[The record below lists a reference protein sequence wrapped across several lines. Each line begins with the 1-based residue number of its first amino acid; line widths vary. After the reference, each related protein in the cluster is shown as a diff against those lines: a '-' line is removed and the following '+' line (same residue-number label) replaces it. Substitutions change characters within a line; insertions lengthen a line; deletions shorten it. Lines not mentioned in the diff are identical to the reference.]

1 MEKKEQIHK
10 NHRDRMKEL
19 FIKNGFGGFS
29 EIQKLEF
36 MLYFAVPQKDT
47 NPLAHRLLDEFG
59 SLNAVLSADYNRLIK
74 IDGVGKHVATM
85 LKTYRAV
92 CLEQDVL
99 NDRIKL
105 ADSDIARRYCYQL
118 LHKSTVE
125 EFFVICLDN
134 ANRVINT
141 TKIASG
147 SVSKVRID
155 IRKITDEFFKHN
167 AAKIIVAHNHPSGNL
182 EFSVEDIHFT
192 HSLLCSCIL
201 NDVEFTDHILVTNDN
216 AISMYESRHIEA
228 LHNQVL
234 ATLNIK
240 RKLQD
245 FPNCPYEQYVAI
257 NPAKECPNID
267 N

>member
-74 IDGVGKHVATM
+74 ISGVGKHVATL

-105 ADSDIARRYCYQL
+105 TDSDIARRYCYQL

-245 FPNCPYEQYVAI
+245 FPNCPYEQYIAI
-257 NPAKECPNID
+257 NPAKECPTLD
-267 N
+267 D